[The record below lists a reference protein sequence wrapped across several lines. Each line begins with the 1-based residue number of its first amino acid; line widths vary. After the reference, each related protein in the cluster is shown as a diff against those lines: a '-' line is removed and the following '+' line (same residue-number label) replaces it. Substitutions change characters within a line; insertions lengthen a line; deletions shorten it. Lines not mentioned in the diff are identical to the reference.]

1 MEIAKRHFFRAFL
14 DAINPYAW
22 AMICRNR
29 AFETGVLKSYRF
41 GTPTICIG
49 NISVGGTGKTPHT
62 EYIIELL
69 REHYRTAVL
78 SRGYGRKSKGY
89 IKADTGVTM
98 QLIGDEPFQ
107 IKNKFK
113 DLTVAVSE
121 KRVEG
126 IERLMAEEPELQVIL
141 LDDAYQH
148 RYVDAGLKILLID
161 SNRPVWND
169 NVMPFGRLRE
179 STGGIKRADIVI
191 ITKCPGDIN
200 AWEKSQWAEALGIRM
215 YEASTCSGK
224 RSDGRKQYLFF
235 TKIQYDTPLA
245 VFDGGDPR
253 YVYSKRLVLFSGIAN
268 DAPMK
273 AFLSSDYKI
282 VRHLKFADHH
292 KFSWADIRSIE
303 DAVKDYPT
311 AVAMTTEKD
320 CQRLRDCKNISDNL
334 KMRLFYTPIKSEFL
348 CWEDKEQFTAVLTSF
363 LK

>member
-1 MEIAKRHFFRAFL
+1 MNKEKVLLPSSCHLFCSVKATANIVLIDH
-14 DAINPYAW
+14 
-22 AMICRNR
+22 NR
-29 AFETGVLKSYRF
+29 PL
-41 GTPTICIG
+41 
-49 NISVGGTGKTPHT
+49 
-62 EYIIELL
+62 
-69 REHYRTAVL
+69 
-78 SRGYGRKSKGY
+78 
-89 IKADTGVTM
+89 
-98 QLIGDEPFQ
+98 
-107 IKNKFK
+107 FK
-113 DLTVAVSE
+113 DH
-121 KRVEG
+121 
-126 IERLMAEEPELQVIL
+126 LMPL
-141 LDDAYQH
+141 
-148 RYVDAGLKILLID
+148 
-161 SNRPVWND
+161 
-169 NVMPFGRLRE
+169 GRLRDLPE
-179 STGGIKRADIVI
+179 RISDADIVI
-191 ITKCPGDIN
+191 VTKCPGDIN

-245 VFDGGDPR
+245 VFDEGDPR
-253 YVYSKRLVLFSGIAN
+253 YVYSKRLVMFSGIAN